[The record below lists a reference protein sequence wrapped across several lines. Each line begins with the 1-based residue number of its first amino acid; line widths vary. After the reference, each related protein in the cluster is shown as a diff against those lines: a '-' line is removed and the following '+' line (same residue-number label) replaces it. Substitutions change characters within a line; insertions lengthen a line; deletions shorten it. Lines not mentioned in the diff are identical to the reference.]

1 MDSHTLYEE
10 ASRTIAHGSRSF
22 AAASRLLDATTREST
37 VLLYTWCRHCDDV
50 VDGQEL
56 GFGQATGP
64 RHDPAQAL
72 DQLQAQ
78 TLAACQGHPADHP
91 AFQGLAEV
99 VRRHGI
105 PSALPME
112 HLAGFGMDVRGTEF
126 RTLDDLLLYCWRVA
140 GVVGVMM
147 ARVMGV
153 THPDTLDRACDLGM
167 AFQLTNIAR
176 DVLEDA
182 AIGRVYLPSDWL
194 AEEGIE
200 GAEGL
205 LDPAHREG
213 IARVA
218 ARLVAQ
224 ADPYYRSARAGIA
237 DLPMRCAWSIATAR
251 GVYRE
256 IGRKVVRVG
265 AHAWDQRIGTTAVE
279 KLWFVARGA
288 AVALAAAS
296 VARPQRPGTLFR
308 RPM

>member
-1 MDSHTLYEE
+1 MNQDALYRE
-10 ASRTIAHGSRSF
+10 AERTIANGSRSF
-22 AAASRLLDATTREST
+22 AAASRLLDAPTREST

-50 VDGQEL
+50 IDGQVLGHGQTLGERPDAGAEL
-56 GFGQATGP
+56 
-64 RHDPAQAL
+64 RRL
-72 DQLQAQ
+72 EAQ
-78 TLAACQGHPADHP
+78 TRAACEGGPVGHP

-105 PSALPME
+105 PTALPME
-112 HLAGFGMDVRGTEF
+112 HLAGFGMDVHATHF
-126 RTLDDLLLYCWRVA
+126 ASLDVLLQYCWRVA

-153 THPDTLDRACDLGM
+153 THADTLDRACDLGM

-182 AIGRVYLPSDWL
+182 AIGRVYLPADWL
-194 AEEGIE
+194 AEEGIAGVE
-200 GAEGL
+200 GV
-205 LDPAHREG
+205 LDPGKREG
-213 IARVA
+213 VARVA

-256 IGRKVVRVG
+256 IGRKVVRDG
-265 AHAWDQRIGTTAVE
+265 AQAWDHRIATTAVE

-288 AVALAAAS
+288 AVALAAPT
-296 VARPQRPGTLFR
+296 VARPARPAGMFR
-308 RPM
+308 R